1 VWAASAE
8 ALAHDLLEGEAEVF
22 REEGVDAR
30 INGRITVAKPEK
42 DGEEDRR
49 DALGTERPHHVHRE
63 ERHPTNDEP
72 AYDDSYQMKE
82 NQSTSNIE
90 LYSLIKEPF

>member
-1 VWAASAE
+1 MWATSAE

-22 REEGVDAR
+22 WEEGVDAR
-30 INGRITVAKPEK
+30 INGRVTVAKPEE

-72 AYDDSYQMKE
+72 AYDDSYQTKE
-82 NQSTSNIE
+82 NQSIFNLE
-90 LYSLIKEPF
+90 LNSLIKELF